1 MFCFKG
7 FLTSFLRLVFIF
19 LIWKCLSDSWVDDF
33 FSCCLYDRDLI
44 LTIFDVTSFLTSF
57 LSSFTNTFQKNLVPC
72 MCCLGFF
79 IILFWCVHV
88 SSLKDTEPVCGHC
101 FSVHQQQLLCK
112 QTFVFHVKL
121 HWKQS
126 LVSLSSGVS
135 CSKW

>member
-1 MFCFKG
+1 MFCFEG
-7 FLTSFLRLVFIF
+7 FLISFPRLVFIF

-88 SSLKDTEPVCGHC
+88 IIPEGHWACLWSLF
-101 FSVHQQQLLCK
+101 FSESKTVAL
-112 QTFVFHVKL
+112 QTDFC
-121 HWKQS
+121 
-126 LVSLSSGVS
+126 LSCQIALKTVS
-135 CSKW
+135 CLSELWSQLF